1 MKMSS
6 LSSPNFYP
14 GEEFELPFFL
24 SSSSD
29 DIDIGIYA
37 SLAVAKCRFLP
48 WTSMLSSQSDKPP
61 Y

>member
-29 DIDIGIYA
+29 DTDIGIYA

-48 WTSMLSSQSDKPP
+48 WTSMLSSLE
-61 Y
+61 